1 MEGLY
6 VDPPEQSNDL
16 QIRRLDTQG
25 EYFPTSDP
33 NEVPNIFGI
42 IAKAILLRATS

>member
-1 MEGLY
+1 MDGLHDNPGNVEY
-6 VDPPEQSNDL
+6 
-16 QIRRLDTQG
+16 RRLDTQG